1 MVDKLKLTTYV
12 ELLAYFE
19 RVGELPVHLTL
30 EDRVVKQVEDH
41 SMGTLVGVLE
51 DAVRSWASSAAE
63 SFDSLQ
69 PPMHRSTTSGYADL
83 AASAMQNFKCYQHN
97 YRF

>member
-41 SMGTLVGVLE
+41 SMGVGKRITE
-51 DAVRSWASSAAE
+51 
-63 SFDSLQ
+63 FPNSLL
-69 PPMHRSTTSGYADL
+69 PHLPGKS
-83 AASAMQNFKCYQHN
+83 
-97 YRF
+97 